1 MMSNNRLTEENKTEI
16 DNILLEINHKVL
28 DHLGSSDHSTKD
40 MDEIVNKV
48 YAFVLS
54 ENGTISARLKDRVF
68 RFMRDVHKS
77 IENLHAIHTHR
88 TPISLKAYCQIFIY
102 IFPILYAP
110 VIISNIGMDANQWVT
125 YLMVITTEFILI
137 SLFNIQDQL
146 EYPFDNIGMD
156 DINLDAFKIDR

>member
-1 MMSNNRLTEENKTEI
+1 VMSNNKLTEENKTDI

-28 DHLGSSDHSTKD
+28 DHLAGSDHSTKE

-54 ENGTISARLKDRVF
+54 ENGTISGRLKDRVF

-102 IFPILYAP
+102 IFPIIYAP
-110 VIISNIGMDANQWVT
+110 VIISEIGMDANQWIT
-125 YLMVITTEFILI
+125 YLMVVTTEFILI

-146 EYPFDNIGMD
+146 EYPFDNVGMD
-156 DINLDAFKIDR
+156 DINLDAFKMDR

>member
-1 MMSNNRLTEENKTEI
+1 MSNNKLTEEQKI
-16 DNILLEINHKVL
+16 DVDKILLEVNYKVL
-28 DHLGSSDHSTKD
+28 DHLAGSDHSTKD

-54 ENGTISARLKDRVF
+54 ENDNVSTRLKDRVF

-88 TPISLKAYCQIFIY
+88 TPISLKAYCKVFIFV
-102 IFPILYAP
+102 FPIIYAP
-110 VIISNIGMDANQWVT
+110 VIINEIGIDANQWIT
-125 YLMVITTEFILI
+125 YLVVLTTEFILI